1 MVKEMEKKKNSTG
14 IRGSRQKQATCIDE
28 RRDREEALCWINAAV
43 RAVGRREKNQH
54 AADFFP

>member
-1 MVKEMEKKKNSTG
+1 MVKEMEKNAT
-14 IRGSRQKQATCIDE
+14 GSRQQQATCIDE
-28 RRDREEALCWINAAV
+28 RRDSREEALCWINAAV

>member
-1 MVKEMEKKKNSTG
+1 MVKEMEKKKEFY
-14 IRGSRQKQATCIDE
+14 RQQAEGSRIE
-28 RRDREEALCWINAAV
+28 RRGREEALCWINAAV